1 MLQNKNKDFI
11 HLSKEGLFVLSLG
24 SNAKRPAV
32 DNKGIDKMIHSL
44 ESVNFLKQDRDNFVL
59 FACTDPDCKVI
70 SIQQEFQGY
79 DEDLQT
85 RNKREGKIVEKHLE

>member
-1 MLQNKNKDFI
+1 M
-11 HLSKEGLFVLSLG
+11 LSLG

-32 DNKGIDKMIHSL
+32 DSKGIDKMIHSL

-85 RNKREGKIVEKHLE
+85 RNKREGKIVDKHLE